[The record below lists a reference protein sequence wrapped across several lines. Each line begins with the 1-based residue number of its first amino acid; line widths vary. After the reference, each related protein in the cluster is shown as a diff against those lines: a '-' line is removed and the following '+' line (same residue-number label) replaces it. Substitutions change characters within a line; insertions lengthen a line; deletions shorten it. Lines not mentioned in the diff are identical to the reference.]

1 YVSPSGFS
9 SQERD
14 SKAEQAHTLQ
24 AMAPQAQ
31 QAHTWSAMVLR
42 PNGPIHCQP
51 WFSGPT
57 GPYMVSDG
65 SQAQQADS
73 LDAGA
78 TKSPG

>member
-1 YVSPSGFS
+1 ATAVIMSALRALAAKS
-9 SQERD
+9 
-14 SKAEQAHTLQ
+14 AT
-24 AMAPQAQ
+24 AMPNKPIHCQR
-31 QAHTWSAMVLR
+31 WLLR